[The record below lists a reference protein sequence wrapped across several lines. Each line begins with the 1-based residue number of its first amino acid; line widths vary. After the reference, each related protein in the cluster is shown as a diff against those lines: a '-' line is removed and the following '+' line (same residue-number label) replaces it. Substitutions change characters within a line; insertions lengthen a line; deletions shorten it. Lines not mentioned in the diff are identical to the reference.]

1 MAKTIHQQKHHNYL
15 MLALGIGLAI
25 FLSRNQAFTHFILGL
40 GKYGFISAVL
50 AGAMFV
56 CTFTVAT
63 GALIIFTLAKIMSPV
78 ELIIFGMLGAV
89 VFDMCVF
96 KTIKNTVDK
105 EIIEVFNNPKFNH
118 FKKILHTKYFAWMM
132 PLIGLLV
139 FLSPL
144 PDELGISLLGLSK
157 LRAYQFLFI
166 SIFNH
171 ALGMFLVVSAV
182 KLF

>member
-1 MAKTIHQQKHHNYL
+1 
-15 MLALGIGLAI
+15 MLFLGTTLAV
-25 FLSRNQAFTHFILGL
+25 FLSKNQSFNNFLLSLGQ
-40 GKYGFISAVL
+40 YGYISAII

-63 GALIIFTLAKIMSPV
+63 GALIIFTLAKTLSPI
-78 ELIIFGMLGAV
+78 ELILCGMIGAV
-89 VFDMCVF
+89 IFDMSIY

-105 EIIEVFNNPKFNH
+105 DIMDAFNNSHFSH
-118 FKKILHTKYFAWMM
+118 FKKILHTKYFAWMG
-132 PLIGLLV
+132 PLVGLLV

-157 LRAYQFLFI
+157 LKTYQFFLI

-171 ALGMFLVVSAV
+171 ALGMILVVSTL

>member
-1 MAKTIHQQKHHNYL
+1 MAKTIHQQKHHNIL
-15 MLALGIGLAI
+15 MLFLGVALAI
-25 FLSRNQAFTHFILGL
+25 FLSKNQTFNNFLLSLGQ
-40 GKYGFISAVL
+40 YGYISAVV

-63 GALIIFTLAKIMSPV
+63 GALVIFTLAKTLSPI
-78 ELIIFGMLGAV
+78 ELILCGMIGAV
-89 VFDMCVF
+89 IFDMSIY

-105 EIIEVFNNPKFNH
+105 DIMEVFNNPHFSH

-132 PLIGLLV
+132 PLIGLIV

-157 LRAYQFLFI
+157 LKTYQFFLI

-171 ALGMFLVVSAV
+171 ALGMILVVFSL
-182 KLF
+182 KLL

>member
-1 MAKTIHQQKHHNYL
+1 MAKTIHQQKHHNIL
-15 MLALGIGLAI
+15 MLFLGLALAI
-25 FLSRNQAFTHFILGL
+25 ILSRSSQFNNFIQGL
-40 GKYGFISAVL
+40 GQFGYISAII

-63 GALIIFTLAKIMSPV
+63 GAYIIFTLAKTLSPV
-78 ELIIFGMLGAV
+78 ELILFGMIGAV
-89 VFDMCVF
+89 IFDMLVY

-105 EIIEVFNNPKFNH
+105 EILEAFNTPRFSH
-118 FKKILHTKYFAWMM
+118 FKKILHTKYFAWMA

-157 LRAYQFLFI
+157 LRTYQFFFI
-166 SIFNH
+166 SILNH
-171 ALGMFLVVSAV
+171 SLGMFLVVCTV
-182 KLF
+182 NLF

>member
-1 MAKTIHQQKHHNYL
+1 MAKTIHQQKHHNIL
-15 MLALGIGLAI
+15 MLFIGLALAV
-25 FLSRNQAFTHFILGL
+25 FLSQNQTFNNFILNL
-40 GKYGFISAVL
+40 GQYGYVSAII

-63 GALIIFTLAKIMSPV
+63 GALIIFTLAKTLSPI
-78 ELIIFGMLGAV
+78 ELIFFGMLGAV
-89 VFDMCVF
+89 IFDMCIF

-105 EIIEVFNNPKFNH
+105 EIIEVFNNPRFSH
-118 FKKILHTKYFAWMM
+118 FKKILHTKYFAWMG
-132 PLIGLLV
+132 PLVGLLV

-157 LRAYQFLFI
+157 LKTYQFFLI

-171 ALGMFLVVSAV
+171 ALGMFLVVSTV
-182 KLF
+182 NLF